1 MKMKSKSI
9 LVISPEQ
16 SVSDAIG
23 TALSDNSDIRID
35 TEAST
40 LSQINGKAVKMA
52 ADYDIVL
59 FQTSPESD
67 ADISAIQ
74 ALTKDRGKETVLV
87 AIADDTISL
96 SQARALNHAGV
107 DEVLPISMIGA
118 EIADQIAK
126 IDRVS
131 KVAASGAATPGKIIA
146 VAQAR
151 GGAGS
156 TTVAVNLA
164 DQLQGRNKSRVP
176 AKPGKVALVD
186 LDLQFGTVGSFLDMD
201 EQDTLLQLALDGTV
215 PDATFLGQSMTTMH
229 NGLSVL
235 AAPSKF
241 APLDSL
247 RIDQVAAILDTLRQS
262 HEYVVVDL
270 PRALVGW
277 IEAIIE
283 RADELIIV
291 TDISVSSVR
300 HSRRLIDFFTTDNV
314 TLPVQIVVNHEKK
327 PLMQSSLHREAA
339 KALERKLDHW
349 LPHDPNAANA
359 ASDKG
364 KPLSSVAP
372 RSPLTKAVARLAK
385 TTQAGF
391 QAMPQ
396 NTKH

>member
-23 TALSDNSDIRID
+23 TALSDKSDIRID
-35 TEAST
+35 TEVST

-74 ALTKDRGKETVLV
+74 ALAKDRGKGTVLV
-87 AIADDTISL
+87 AMADDGISL
-96 SQARALNHAGV
+96 SQARALNRAGV

-118 EIADQIAK
+118 EIAEQISK
-126 IDRVS
+126 IDHAS
-131 KVAASGAATPGKIIA
+131 EASAAGKAPMGKIIA

-164 DQLQGRNKSRVP
+164 DQLQGRNKKRVP
-176 AKPGKVALVD
+176 VKPGKVALVD

-201 EQDTLLQLALDGTV
+201 EQDTLLQLALDGTI

-247 RIDQVAAILDTLRQS
+247 RTDQVAAILDTLRQS
-262 HEYVVVDL
+262 HEYVIVDL

-300 HSRRLIDFFTTDNV
+300 HSRRLIDFFTTDNL

-349 LPHDPNAANA
+349 LPHDPKAANA

-364 KPLSSVAP
+364 KPLSNVAP
-372 RSPLTKAVARLAK
+372 RSPLTKAVARLAT

-391 QAMPQ
+391 QTASQ
-396 NTKH
+396 NNRK

>member
-87 AIADDTISL
+87 AMADDTISL

-131 KVAASGAATPGKIIA
+131 KVAASGAGTPGKIIA

>member
-74 ALTKDRGKETVLV
+74 ALTKDRGKGTVLV
-87 AIADDTISL
+87 AMADDTISL

-131 KVAASGAATPGKIIA
+131 KAAASGAATPGKIIA

-164 DQLQGRNKSRVP
+164 DQLRGRNKSRVP

-391 QAMPQ
+391 QAVPQ
-396 NTKH
+396 NTKQ

>member
-59 FQTSPESD
+59 FQTSSESD

-74 ALTKDRGKETVLV
+74 ALTKDRGKGTILV
-87 AIADDTISL
+87 AMADDTISL

-118 EIADQIAK
+118 EIADQISK
-126 IDRVS
+126 IDRTS
-131 KVAASGAATPGKIIA
+131 KAAASGAAPLGKIIA

-247 RIDQVAAILDTLRQS
+247 RTDQVAAILDTLRQS

-391 QAMPQ
+391 QAAPQ
-396 NTKH
+396 NTKQ

>member
-16 SVSDAIG
+16 SVWDAIEN
-23 TALSDNSDIRID
+23 AVSDTPDVRVD

-52 ADYDIVL
+52 SDYDVVL
-59 FQTSPESD
+59 FQTSDDGD
-67 ADISAIQ
+67 ADINAIQ
-74 ALTKDRGKETVLV
+74 ALAKDRANGTVLV
-87 AIADDTISL
+87 AMADDDISL

-118 EIADQIAK
+118 EIADQIVK
-126 IDRVS
+126 IDR
-131 KVAASGAATPGKIIA
+131 ASQAAATNAAPLGKIIA

-201 EQDTLLQLALDGTV
+201 EQDTLLQLALDGTI

-247 RIDQVAAILDTLRQS
+247 RTDQVAAILDTLRQS
-262 HEYVVVDL
+262 HEYVIVDL

-300 HSRRLIDFFTTDNV
+300 HSRRLIDFFTIDNV
-314 TLPVQIVVNHEKK
+314 TLPIQIVVNHEKK

-385 TTQAGF
+385 TTKADF
-391 QAMPQ
+391 QTASSKL
-396 NTKH
+396 NS